1 MKKNKLVHNVLVAG
15 CVLFL
20 SVPVFS
26 QSYWEVE
33 GVGENKSEATKNA
46 KEELSKRIYSKI
58 ELSEEYSDYCRGS
71 SKDIGGVTE
80 SEEECIK
87 KGTIESKIS
96 TLPISIRNMDEVTSR
111 CDELG
116 CTYLFRVNVG
126 AWVDYL
132 SIDIDKQHQLAQQY
146 LSSQGSNW
154 KDVVFTHKAHTL
166 LKSNQQSLLVLSSLD
181 HDVAKTLNEPQL
193 VLERNVI
200 KRIQNFS
207 VSIRSASDMYSSQ
220 TKSILAKNVATTSE
234 GDIIVY
240 IKGNVRH
247 GKKNNTYK
255 AKQDLILQ
263 VFEAKSPN
271 VVVSQSILSEIGES
285 PISKE
290 LALDDAHRKIT
301 ATLNE
306 NSIYTLL
313 N

>member
-1 MKKNKLVHNVLVAG
+1 MNTNNIILKMLIT
-15 CVLFL
+15 CCFFFL
-20 SVPVFS
+20 LNPAFA

-33 GVGENKSEATKNA
+33 GVGANKSEATRNA

-58 ELSEEYSDYCRGS
+58 ELSEEYRDYCRKS
-71 SKDIGGVTE
+71 IRDIGGVTE
-80 SEEECIK
+80 IDEECTDVDI
-87 KGTIESKIS
+87 IESRIS
-96 TLPISIRNMDEVTSR
+96 TLPISIRNMEEVTSR

-154 KDVVFTHKAHTL
+154 KDVVFTHKARTL
-166 LKSNQQSLLVLSSLD
+166 LKSNKQSLLVLSSLD

-220 TKSILAKNVATTSE
+220 TKSILARNVATTSE

-247 GKKNNTYK
+247 GKKNNIYK

-271 VVVSQSILSEIGES
+271 VVVSQNILSEIGES

-290 LALDDAHRKIT
+290 LALDDAHKKIT